1 MTKRGRSLKEAKA
14 EKAAKKRRAKRR
26 RRAIF
31 LIVEILI
38 LAALLAVGYV
48 MVKYGKIQLNMFS
61 DGDILFN
68 EGVKQEGY
76 TTVALFGGDSRE
88 GQLEEGTHAD
98 TIIVAAINNKTK
110 EVKLVSVYRDLM
122 MQQMN
127 GNMKKANNAYF
138 IGGPQE
144 AINMLNRNLDLDI
157 EHYVTVD
164 FKALADTIDLL
175 GGIEIELSQ
184 EEADAMNEYIG
195 ETAMVA
201 EKEAVFVSE
210 GIQTLDGVQA
220 VTYARI
226 RKNVGGDYVRTE
238 RQRLVIQKVV
248 EKVKQTNL
256 STINSIIDQVFP
268 QVSTSFFLTEL
279 IKLAAGVMQYELG
292 DTSGFPFE
300 LTDGNVEGMGSVVI
314 PLGFVEN
321 VEELHQFLYPED
333 AYTVSQT
340 VQEIAFEIEELS
352 GYTRADYEEL
362 EDNDAAEEEPEKQ
375 VE

>member
-1 MTKRGRSLKEAKA
+1 MAKRGRTLKEAKA

-31 LIVEILI
+31 LIVEVLI
-38 LAALLAVGYV
+38 LLALLAVGYL
-48 MVKYGKIQLNMFS
+48 MIKYGKIQLNMFG

-76 TTVALFGGDSRE
+76 TTIALFGGDSRE

-98 TIIVAAINNKTK
+98 TIIVAAINNDTK
-110 EVKLVSVYRDLM
+110 EIRLISVYRDLM
-122 MQQMN
+122 LQQMDS
-127 GNMKKANNAYF
+127 NMKKANNAYF
-138 IGGPQE
+138 IGGPRE

-175 GGIEIELSQ
+175 GGIEIDLTED
-184 EEADAMNEYIG
+184 EAIAMNEYIG

-201 EKEAVFVSE
+201 EKEAIFVSE
-210 GIQTLDGVQA
+210 GPQTLDGVQA

-226 RKNVGGDYVRTE
+226 RKNVGGDYARTE

-256 STINSIIDQVFP
+256 STINNIIDEVFP
-268 QVSTSFFLTEL
+268 QVSTSFTLTEL
-279 IKLAAGVMQYELG
+279 IKLAAGAMQYELG
-292 DTSGFPFE
+292 ETSGFPFE
-300 LTDGNVEGMGSVVI
+300 LTDGSVEGIGSVVI

-321 VEELHQFLYPED
+321 VEELHQFLYPKD
-333 AYTVSQT
+333 GYTVSET
-340 VQEIAFEIEELS
+340 VQDIAKEIEILS
-352 GYTRADYEEL
+352 GYTREDYEESE
-362 EDNDAAEEEPEKQ
+362 EDTQSTD
-375 VE
+375 